1 MVHKPTISEL
11 FGRSPF
17 KPLQEHMRVV
27 GQCAAEV
34 PAMFEAVFSGEDE
47 VREAK
52 VQEIFRLESEADSL
66 KQELRSHLPKSIFMP
81 VDRRD
86 LLEILDL
93 QDAIADTAQDIAG
106 LVSVSKLNLPAEQQ
120 ELVLRL
126 SRRCT
131 DAVKQADLI
140 INELDELVA
149 TGFRG
154 RESETVIAM
163 VKELNKIESD
173 TDQMGVDLTRA
184 VIGMEGEMSAVAI
197 MLWHETIKMIGGLAD
212 KAESVGNRLHL
223 LIAR

>member
-17 KPLQEHMRVV
+17 KPLQEHIRVV
-27 GQCAAEV
+27 GQCAAVV
-34 PAMFEAVFSGEDE
+34 PDVFEAVFAGDE
-47 VREAK
+47 KLRDEK
-52 VQEIFRLESEADSL
+52 VNEIFRLESEADAL
-66 KQELRSHLPKSIFMP
+66 KQELRSHLPKSFFMP

-106 LVSVSKLNLPAEQQ
+106 LVSVSQLTLPKEQQ
-120 ELVLRL
+120 DFVLRL
-126 SRRCT
+126 ARRCI
-131 DAVKQADLI
+131 DAVKQADVI

-154 RESETVIAM
+154 RESENVIKM
-163 VKELNKIESD
+163 VHELNKIESD

-184 VIGMEGEMSAVAI
+184 VISLEGELSAVSI
-197 MLWHETIKMIGGLAD
+197 MLWHETIKMIGALAD